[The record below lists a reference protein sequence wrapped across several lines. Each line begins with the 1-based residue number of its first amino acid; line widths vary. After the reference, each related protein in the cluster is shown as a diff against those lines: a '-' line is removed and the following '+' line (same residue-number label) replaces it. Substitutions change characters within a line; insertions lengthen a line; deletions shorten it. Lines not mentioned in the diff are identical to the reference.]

1 MHTTIEIA
9 NAVLTKMQALVSG
22 EVLSYLES
30 VLMSELR
37 GIELEV
43 NALSNVEDEASK
55 YMERFLA
62 AKTFEGCSP
71 KTIRYYK
78 ATLTRALEAIKKPIV
93 RISSDD
99 LRTYLSEYP
108 MGNNAGSIT
117 VDNVRRILSSFFS
130 WLEDENHI
138 LKSPARRIKKIRSK
152 RTVKS
157 VYSDE
162 ELMVAR
168 ADVV

>member
-62 AKTFEGCSP
+62 AKTIEGCSP

-117 VDNVRRILSSFFS
+117 VDNVRRILSSSTMIIFPS
-130 WLEDENHI
+130 LYTTG
-138 LKSPARRIKKIRSK
+138 RSFAK
-152 RTVKS
+152 
-157 VYSDE
+157 
-162 ELMVAR
+162 
-168 ADVV
+168 

>member
-37 GIELEV
+37 DIELEV

-62 AKTFEGCSP
+62 AKTIEDARLRPSVLQGHTYKGAQSNQ
-71 KTIRYYK
+71 KTNC
-78 ATLTRALEAIKKPIV
+78 P
-93 RISSDD
+93 D
-99 LRTYLSEYP
+99 
-108 MGNNAGSIT
+108 
-117 VDNVRRILSSFFS
+117 
-130 WLEDENHI
+130 
-138 LKSPARRIKKIRSK
+138 
-152 RTVKS
+152 
-157 VYSDE
+157 
-162 ELMVAR
+162 
-168 ADVV
+168 

>member
-1 MHTTIEIA
+1 
-9 NAVLTKMQALVSG
+9 
-22 EVLSYLES
+22 
-30 VLMSELR
+30 
-37 GIELEV
+37 
-43 NALSNVEDEASK
+43 
-55 YMERFLA
+55 
-62 AKTFEGCSP
+62 
-71 KTIRYYK
+71 
-78 ATLTRALEAIKKPIV
+78 
-93 RISSDD
+93 
-99 LRTYLSEYP
+99 

-162 ELMVAR
+162 DL
-168 ADVV
+168 